1 MYNDIT
7 ARVIYPTDLWGNG
20 VVFHFYFCCFSY
32 CGFRGDADG
41 PGGEWASHQNLP
53 LAPHGEVLGG
63 VNCSTCSYHIKL
75 LQVTTH
81 AGRRNDTWQICS
93 LSRRASWHPLL
104 LFFFFFFF
112 FKTLSFSS
120 QDLSW
125 AGLFML
131 YVGTEAEERETV
143 FLTVRIWDWSTIQ
156 EIYSHQGN
164 KHFSHEDLLS
174 ELSGFSYKIIW

>member
-63 VNCSTCSYHIKL
+63 VNCSTCSYYIKL

-81 AGRRNDTWQICS
+81 GKKERHLTNMFSVTPSFLVPSIA
-93 LSRRASWHPLL
+93 
-104 LFFFFFFF
+104 FFFSSSSSKHCLLAPRTWAERVFSCCTWALRRR
-112 FKTLSFSS
+112 KERQFSS
-120 QDLSW
+120 QCESEIDRPSRRFIHIKEINIL
-125 AGLFML
+125 AM
-131 YVGTEAEERETV
+131 
-143 FLTVRIWDWSTIQ
+143 RICFQSFRA
-156 EIYSHQGN
+156 SHT
-164 KHFSHEDLLS
+164 K
-174 ELSGFSYKIIW
+174 

>member
-81 AGRRNDTWQICS
+81 TGRRNDTWQICS

-104 LFFFFFFF
+104 LFFFFSSSSSKHCLLAPRTWAERVFSCCTWALRRR
-112 FKTLSFSS
+112 KERQFSS
-120 QDLSW
+120 QCESEIDRPSRRFIHIKEINIL
-125 AGLFML
+125 AM
-131 YVGTEAEERETV
+131 
-143 FLTVRIWDWSTIQ
+143 RICFQSFRA
-156 EIYSHQGN
+156 SHT
-164 KHFSHEDLLS
+164 K
-174 ELSGFSYKIIW
+174 

>member
-81 AGRRNDTWQICS
+81 TGRRNDTWQICS
-93 LSRRASWHPLL
+93 LSRRASWQPSIA
-104 LFFFFFFF
+104 FFFSSSSSSKHCLLAPRTWAERVFSCCTWALRRR
-112 FKTLSFSS
+112 KERQFSS
-120 QDLSW
+120 QCESEIDRPSRRFIHIKEINIL
-125 AGLFML
+125 AM
-131 YVGTEAEERETV
+131 
-143 FLTVRIWDWSTIQ
+143 RICFQSFRA
-156 EIYSHQGN
+156 SHT
-164 KHFSHEDLLS
+164 K
-174 ELSGFSYKIIW
+174 